1 MARRLKRAVLAG
13 LGLVLAAVSVSLVYR
28 AYRQHAVAAER
39 AIRSPD
45 GIDSLQA
52 VRIGGID
59 QWIHVR
65 GEHVGNPILLF
76 IHGGPGQA
84 SIATARE
91 YQRAWEARFT
101 VVQWDQRGAGKTY
114 ATNDRELQRRTMTV
128 PRMQEDA
135 LEVANYLR
143 GRFKRDKIFVMGV
156 SWGTVLGLWLA
167 HEHPEAVGAYV
178 GVAQM
183 IDATLT
189 NKTAYDDTL
198 AMARRRGRDDAV
210 KELESIQ
217 PYPTSEPEP
226 RKTQIVQTWQAELLG
241 PPADGTRYL
250 NIPRLLGTILT
261 APEYS
266 LRDVYGF
273 TRGQVFSIQV
283 LIPQT
288 RNLDLSMLGTDFQI
302 PVFFFQGRLDPY
314 VRPQLIDGYAR
325 TITAPRHELVWFE
338 RAGHF
343 PFYEEREKFADE
355 LARVL
360 QPQGNSKTHSDEPR
374 SGGGVISG
382 TSGA

>member
-1 MARRLKRAVLAG
+1 MG
-13 LGLVLAAVSVSLVYR
+13 LMLAALSLSLAYR
-28 AYRQHAVAAER
+28 AYRQQAVAEER

-91 YQRAWEARFT
+91 YQRAWEAGFT

-128 PRMQEDA
+128 PRMQQDA
-135 LEVANYLR
+135 LEVVNYLR

-167 HEHPEAVGAYV
+167 HEHPEGVAAYV

-189 NKTAYDDTL
+189 NKTAYDDAL
-198 AMARRRGRDDAV
+198 AAARLQRRDDAV

-217 PYPTSEPEP
+217 PYPTSEPDP
-226 RKTQIVQTWQAELLG
+226 QKTQVAQTWQAQMLG
-241 PPADGTRYL
+241 PPVDGTEYV
-250 NIPRLLGTILT
+250 NIPRILGTVLT

-266 LRDVYGF
+266 LRDVYGL

-283 LIPQT
+283 LVPQM
-288 RNLDLSMLGTDFQI
+288 RNLDLATLGPDFDV
-302 PVFFFQGRLDPY
+302 PLFFFHGRLDPY
-314 VRPQLIDGYAR
+314 IRPQLIEAYAR
-325 TITAPRHELVWFE
+325 TITAPRHEIVWFE

-343 PFYEEREKFADE
+343 PFYEDRERFVEE
-355 LARVL
+355 LSRVL
-360 QPQGNSKTHSDEPR
+360 KPETR
-374 SGGGVISG
+374 SPKPF
-382 TSGA
+382 